1 MEKDYEKSVG
11 LKTGTAF
18 QDNYDFLSF
27 ARLVLNTNAAT
38 KENEF
43 TETELTFSQFKD
55 EPPNLILT
63 VQKLLEGEQC
73 HQPVYTVLGLKD
85 LLYKT

>member
-1 MEKDYEKSVG
+1 MEKDYVKSVG
-11 LKTGTAF
+11 LKTGTDF
-18 QDNYDFLSF
+18 QDNYGFLSF
-27 ARLVLNTNAAT
+27 ERLVLNTNAAA

-55 EPPNLILT
+55 E
-63 VQKLLEGEQC
+63 QC
-73 HQPVYTVLGLKD
+73 HQPVYTVLGLED